1 MVQFRREIWIENAFS
16 LFVRHGEQPSGT
28 KPVVFPSLIFRD
40 RVQANT
46 GNGNSAGHRRTHLR
60 ANIVKP

>member
-1 MVQFRREIWIENAFS
+1 MIQFRREVWVDHAFS
-16 LFVRHGEQPSGT
+16 PVVRHGKQPSGT
-28 KPVVFPSLIFRD
+28 KPLVFPSLIFRD